1 MALHQ
6 GPKYPILPTLLYI
19 SYLLFSGIENTS
31 SQMEKKSEENSFSNI
46 ESNAEPEKD
55 DLGAEE
61 KSRNT
66 MEDLNMLAKL
76 FPKIDRTTL
85 IDNLLACNGNTVE
98 AIHKLLSVT
107 KPAEPSREYSEPEEK
122 KKTPTPPPP
131 PPSQA
136 NFNTQE
142 CSLPKIG
149 ENINK
154 LS

>member
-1 MALHQ
+1 MTLRQ
-6 GPKYPILPTLLYI
+6 GPKYPVLPTLLYI

-31 SQMEKKSEENSFSNI
+31 SQMEKKSEENSLSNI
-46 ESNAEPEKD
+46 ESNAELEKD

-66 MEDLNMLAKL
+66 MEDLSMLAKL

-107 KPAEPSREYSEPEEK
+107 KPAEPSRDYSEPEEK
-122 KKTPTPPPP
+122 KRTPTPPPP

-149 ENINK
+149 ENTNI

>member
-1 MALHQ
+1 
-6 GPKYPILPTLLYI
+6 
-19 SYLLFSGIENTS
+19 
-31 SQMEKKSEENSFSNI
+31 MEKKSEENSLSNI

-107 KPAEPSREYSEPEEK
+107 KPAEPSRDYSEPEEK

-131 PPSQA
+131 PPPPSSQA
-136 NFNTQE
+136 NFNAQE

-149 ENINK
+149 KNTNI

>member
-1 MALHQ
+1 
-6 GPKYPILPTLLYI
+6 
-19 SYLLFSGIENTS
+19 
-31 SQMEKKSEENSFSNI
+31 MEKKSEENLLSNI

-107 KPAEPSREYSEPEEK
+107 KPAEPSREFSEPEEK

-136 NFNTQE
+136 NFSTQE

-149 ENINK
+149 ELLNHKNLTLMSASIFFRH
-154 LS
+154 

>member
-1 MALHQ
+1 MILHQ
-6 GPKYPILPTLLYI
+6 GPILPTLLYI

-31 SQMEKKSEENSFSNI
+31 SQMEKKSEENLLSNI

-149 ENINK
+149 ENTNI

>member
-1 MALHQ
+1 
-6 GPKYPILPTLLYI
+6 
-19 SYLLFSGIENTS
+19 
-31 SQMEKKSEENSFSNI
+31 MEKKSEENLLSNI
-46 ESNAEPEKD
+46 ESTTEPEKD

-107 KPAEPSREYSEPEEK
+107 KPAEPSRDYSEPEEK

-131 PPSQA
+131 PPPSSQA
-136 NFNTQE
+136 NFNAQE

-149 ENINK
+149 MNTGKSVSEAPIFESFNPQYDK
-154 LS
+154 RLFV